1 MAAMTAEV
9 SAVLVTH
16 NSARYL
22 PSCLASLRQQ
32 GQRLRVIVVD
42 NASRSEERPEIYE
55 QDDGEIILNSWNRGF
70 APAVN
75 QGLARVQTPY
85 VLVLNPDVRL
95 LPEALSRMISFL
107 AHTSN
112 VAAVSPRF
120 WWDTERTVLLPLTG
134 EPTLPHLLLRALAA
148 HSALVRQVADRW
160 LIRQARR
167 WWFAQQALAVRAV
180 SYGCVLLTSAVL
192 ARIGPLDAQFPF
204 YYEEVEWSQ
213 RARRSGYQLFALPS
227 AEAIHAFGHSS
238 RGSSRRVQRW
248 ANVSSRR
255 YWRSRYGRTGARLA
269 AALSTVAVTQS
280 AVLLHDLG
288 AVAKPPRLSWSSI
301 QQPQVLQIAFDPLF
315 ESAAAVFPTDPTFE
329 WPAAL
334 WEEMPAGTYHA
345 RLLSGP
351 SFQPVTRWRWQRS
364 ECDGLFG

>member
-1 MAAMTAEV
+1 MAAVTAEV

-32 GQRLRVIVVD
+32 GQRLHVIVVD

-55 QDDGEIILNSWNRGF
+55 QDDGEVILNSWNRGF

-85 VLVLNPDVRL
+85 VLVLNPDIRL
-95 LPEALSRMISFL
+95 LPEALPQMISFL

-134 EPTLPHLLLRALAA
+134 EPTLPHLLLRVLAA

-160 LIRQARR
+160 LVRQARR
-167 WWFAQQALAVRAV
+167 WWFAPHALAVRAI
-180 SYGCVLLTSAVL
+180 SYGCVLLSSAAL

-213 RARRSGYQLFALPS
+213 RARRHGYGLFMLPS

-238 RGSSRRVQRW
+238 RSGSRRVQRW

-255 YWRSRYGRTGARLA
+255 YWRGRYGWTGARLA
-269 AALSTVAVTQS
+269 AVLSTVTVNQIAAPV
-280 AVLLHDLG
+280 HDLG
-288 AVAKPPRLSWSSI
+288 AIDKPPKLAWSSVTR
-301 QQPQVLQIAFDPLF
+301 PQVLQVAFDPLF
-315 ESAAAVFPTDPTFE
+315 ESAAAIFPAGNIFE

-351 SFQPVTRWRWQRS
+351 SFQPVKRWRWQRS
-364 ECDGLFG
+364 ECDGVFG

>member
-1 MAAMTAEV
+1 M
-9 SAVLVTH
+9 TH

-22 PSCLASLRQQ
+22 PSCLASLRQH

-42 NASRSEERPEIYE
+42 NASRPEERPHFSSP
-55 QDDGEIILNSWNRGF
+55 DDGEIILNSWNRGF

-95 LPEALSRMISFL
+95 FPDALAHMQSFL
-107 AHTSN
+107 EQTREA
-112 VAAVSPRF
+112 AAVSPRF

-134 EPTLPHLLLRALAA
+134 EPTLTRVLLRALAA
-148 HSALVRQVADRW
+148 HSAFVRRVVDRW
-160 LIRQARR
+160 LIRQGPR
-167 WWFAQQALAVRAV
+167 WWFAQQAMAVRAI
-180 SYGCVLLTSAVL
+180 SYGCVLLPSAAL
-192 ARIGPLDAQFPF
+192 ARIGSLNAQFPF
-204 YYEEVEWSQ
+204 YYEEVEWSR

-238 RGSSRRVQRW
+238 RSGSRRVQRW

-255 YWRSRYGRTGARLA
+255 YWRGRYGRTGAKLTA
-269 AALSTVAVTQS
+269 VLSTMEVPQS
-280 AVLLHDLG
+280 AAPLHDLG
-288 AVAKPPRLSWSSI
+288 VVTKPPRLSWPSVK
-301 QQPQVLQIAFDPLF
+301 QPQVLQVAFDPLF
-315 ESAAAVFPTDPTFE
+315 ENAAAIFPTGYTFE

-334 WEEMPAGTYHA
+334 WEEIPVGTYHA

-351 SFQPVTRWRWQRS
+351 SFQLVTRWRWQRS
-364 ECDGLFG
+364 ERDGLFC

>member
-1 MAAMTAEV
+1 MSAVTAEV
-9 SAVLVTH
+9 SAVIVTH

-22 PSCLASLRQQ
+22 PTCLTSLQHQ
-32 GQRLRVIVVD
+32 GRTLRVIVVD
-42 NASRSEERPEIYE
+42 NASRSEERP
-55 QDDGEIILNSWNRGF
+55 QFSSPDDGEIILNSWNRGF

-75 QGLARVQTPY
+75 QGLARVHTPY

-95 LPEALSRMISFL
+95 LPEALSRMLSFL
-107 AHTSN
+107 ECTST

-120 WWDTERTVLLPLTG
+120 WWDTERTVLLPVTG
-134 EPTLPHLLLRALAA
+134 EPTLTRVFLRALAA
-148 HSALVRQVADRW
+148 HSALVQQMLDRW

-167 WWFAQQALAVRAV
+167 WWFAQHAIAVQAI
-180 SYGCVLLTSAVL
+180 SYGCVLLPSAAL
-192 ARIGPLDAQFPF
+192 ARIGPLNVQFPF

-213 RARRSGYQLFALPS
+213 RARRSGYQLFTLPS

-238 RGSSRRVQRW
+238 RSGSPRVQRW

-255 YWRSRYGRTGARLA
+255 YWRGRYGRMGAKVA
-269 AALSTVAVTQS
+269 AVLSTVAMPPEATMME
-280 AVLLHDLG
+280 DFG
-288 AVAKPPRLSWSSI
+288 ALTNPPQLSWSSVTS
-301 QQPQVLQIAFDPLF
+301 PQVLQVAFDPLF
-315 ESAAAVFPTDPTFE
+315 ESAATIFPTGNTFE
-329 WPAAL
+329 WPPTL

-364 ECDGLFG
+364 ERDG